1 MIALCLAVLSKPCAR
16 SAEFVWSPEEEPPLY
31 CYVDPSPWL
40 WFSDPSALLRI
51 LRVEVIDLSPS
62 SLPVYLMASFIIASL
77 QGAWGSA
84 DSALYLF
91 STLVTIC
98 TILSSPSLGDQ
109 SKWRCSCMSEA
120 SVNLGF
126 CMSQTG
132 MQASPQG
139 TVGTSP
145 SPTSKLG

>member
-16 SAEFVWSPEEEPPLY
+16 SAEFVWSPEEEPPFY

-51 LRVEVIDLSPS
+51 LWVEVTDLLPS

-77 QGAWGSA
+77 QGAWGST
-84 DSALYLF
+84 DSPLYLF
-91 STLVTIC
+91 CTFVTIC
-98 TILSSPSLGDQ
+98 TFLSSPSLGDQ
-109 SKWRCSCMSEA
+109 SKWRCNCMSEA

-126 CMSQTG
+126 HMNQTV
-132 MQASPQG
+132 MQASLQG

-145 SPTSKLG
+145 SSTSKLG

>member
-1 MIALCLAVLSKPCAR
+1 MIALCLAVLSKPSAR
-16 SAEFVWSPEEEPPLY
+16 SAEFVWSPEEEPPFY

-51 LRVEVIDLSPS
+51 LWVEVIDLLPS
-62 SLPVYLMASFIIASL
+62 SLPVYPMASFIIASL
-77 QGAWGSA
+77 QGAWGST
-84 DSALYLF
+84 DSPLYLF
-91 STLVTIC
+91 CTFVTIC
-98 TILSSPSLGDQ
+98 TFLSSPSLGDQ
-109 SKWRCSCMSEA
+109 SKWRCNCMSEA

-126 CMSQTG
+126 HMNQTV
-132 MQASPQG
+132 MQASLQG